1 MRKSLWGAAIAAL
14 LLNAAPAFAHHAF
27 SKDFD
32 PEQQVMLNGTVT
44 RVQWASPHV
53 YTYLDVKDDQGK
65 VTNWK
70 VEMGSP
76 AALTK
81 AGWTR
86 TKLKVGEMVTLQGWR
101 AKNGT
106 NFANAEAM
114 TMPDGEKL
122 SAASSYDRGAPVATS
137 GSQTPQ
143 PASNEKPDANEQPAP
158 PSRPY

>member
-1 MRKSLWGAAIAAL
+1 MRKSTLWAALAAL
-14 LLNAAPAFAHHAF
+14 LLGTGSASAHHAF

-32 PEQQVMLNGTVT
+32 PEKPVTLNGTVT
-44 RVQWASPHV
+44 RVQWSSPHV

-76 AALTK
+76 IALGK

-86 TKLKVGEMVTLQGWR
+86 NRLKVGEMVTLEGWR

-106 NFANAEAM
+106 SFASAEAM
-114 TMPDGEKL
+114 TMSDGEKL

-143 PASNEKPDANEQPAP
+143 PESNEKPDANEQPAP
-158 PSRPY
+158 PSQP